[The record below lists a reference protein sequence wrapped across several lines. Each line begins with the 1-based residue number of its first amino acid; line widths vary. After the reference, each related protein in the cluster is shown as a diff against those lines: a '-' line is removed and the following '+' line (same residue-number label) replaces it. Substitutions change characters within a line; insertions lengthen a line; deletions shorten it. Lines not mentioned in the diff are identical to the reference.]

1 MPIAK
6 NQLQRLDCYRWLV
19 PRATKPGMHTD
30 ALVYADEHLLEQI
43 LGDLSI
49 EQTMNVACLP
59 GIVGRSLAMPDIHQ
73 GYGFPIGGVAAT
85 DANSGVISPGGVGFD
100 INCGVR
106 LLASNLERDAVTPKL
121 RDLVNQVFRDV
132 PSGTGS
138 TGPVR
143 SDFKQLED
151 VLERGAAAIVERGF
165 GDPAD
170 LEFCEESGTM
180 RGANAGKVSDRAKQ
194 RGRTQIGTLGSGNH
208 FLEVQYV
215 ERIFEPEIAKI
226 FGLERNQ
233 VVVLIH
239 CGSRGLGHQVCTD
252 FLKVMNEAMPR
263 YSISLPDRQ
272 LACVPLRSPE
282 AKDYLAA
289 MAASA
294 NYAWA
299 NRQAITHFTR
309 GAFRR
314 ILGHGVSLHVVYDVA
329 HNIAKRERHHIF
341 WERQGFN
348 PGAREALSNSQQ
360 VQERG
365 GTRPERSLG
374 SPALEDTKSEGS
386 PGNLSGEPH
395 HAEESTSL
403 GTRTALA
410 PEAVRLRHV
419 IVHRKGATRSF
430 PAGSPELPAAY
441 KNTGQPVLI
450 PGSMG
455 TASYVLVGTDRAMQE
470 TFGTVCHG
478 AGRAMSRTAA
488 KRGRDARVETK
499 KLEDQGIIL
508 RAETRDGIL
517 EEIPEAYKDID
528 EVIDVVQNAGLA
540 RKVAR
545 LRPMGVIK
553 G

>member
-6 NQLQRLDCYRWLV
+6 NQLQKLDPYRWLV
-19 PRATKPGMHTD
+19 PRSAKPGMRTD
-30 ALVYADEHLLEQI
+30 ALIYADEQLLEQI

-49 EQTMNVACLP
+49 EQAMNVACLP

-85 DANSGVISPGGVGFD
+85 DFHGGVISPGGVGFD

-106 LLASNLERDAVTPKL
+106 LLASKIRRHTAAPQMRE
-121 RDLVNQVFRDV
+121 LVNQLFRDV

-138 TGPVR
+138 KGPVPCTF
-143 SDFKQLED
+143 DELDD
-151 VLERGAAAIVERGF
+151 VLERGAAAVVERGF
-165 GDPAD
+165 GEPAD
-170 LEFCEESGTM
+170 LEFCEESGTLH
-180 RGANAGKVSDRAKQ
+180 GANAGKVSDRAKQ

-215 ERIFEPEIAKI
+215 EKIFEPEIARI
-226 FGLERNQ
+226 FGLEVGQ

-272 LACVPLRSPE
+272 LASVPLRSPE

-294 NYAWA
+294 NFAWA

-314 ILGHGVSLHVVYDVA
+314 IFGETVALRVVYDVA
-329 HNIAKRERHHIF
+329 HNMAKHERHRIAV
-341 WERQGFN
+341 EGRGFN
-348 PGAREALSNSQQ
+348 PATEEVLENSPE
-360 VQERG
+360 VEERG
-365 GTRPERSLG
+365 F
-374 SPALEDTKSEGS
+374 S
-386 PGNLSGEPH
+386 PGNPLNAPH
-395 HAEESTSL
+395 HTL
-403 GTRTALA
+403 RGR
-410 PEAVRLRHV
+410 AVGHPSSIRDV

-430 PAGSPELPAAY
+430 PAHSPELPAAY
-441 KNTGQPVLI
+441 KDAGQPVLI

-455 TASYVLVGTDRAMQE
+455 TASYVLVGTERAMEE

-488 KRGRDARVETK
+488 KKGRDARVETK

-528 EVIDVVQNAGLA
+528 AVVDVVHNAGLA
-540 RKVAR
+540 RRVAR
-545 LRPMGVIK
+545 LRPMGVVK

>member
-6 NQLQRLDCYRWLV
+6 SQLQKLDRYRWLV
-19 PRATKPGMHTD
+19 PRSAKLGMHTD
-30 ALVYADEHLLEQI
+30 ALIYADEHLLEQI

-49 EQTMNVACLP
+49 EQAMNVACLP

-85 DANSGVISPGGVGFD
+85 DFRGGVISPGGVGFD

-106 LLASNLERDAVTPKL
+106 LLASNIHREAAAPKM
-121 RDLVNQVFRDV
+121 RELVNQLFRDV

-138 TGPVR
+138 KGTVPC
-143 SDFKQLED
+143 DFKQLDD

-165 GDPAD
+165 GEPND
-170 LEFCEESGTM
+170 LVFCEESGTM
-180 RGANAGKVSDRAKQ
+180 RGANAAKVSDRAKQ

-215 ERIFEPEIAKI
+215 EKIFEPEIAET
-226 FGLERNQ
+226 FGLELDQ
-233 VVVLIH
+233 VVVLVH

-263 YSISLPDRQ
+263 YLISLSDRQ

-294 NYAWA
+294 NFAWA

-309 GAFRR
+309 AAFRR
-314 ILGHGVSLHVVYDVA
+314 IFGDRAALRVVYDVA
-329 HNIAKRERHHIF
+329 HNIAKHERHRIGV
-341 WERQGFN
+341 E
-348 PGAREALSNSQQ
+348 
-360 VQERG
+360 ERG
-365 GTRPERSLG
+365 F
-374 SPALEDTKSEGS
+374 SPALEHAESMGLS
-386 PGNLSGEPH
+386 PGHFPKKLP
-395 HAEESTSL
+395 HAEASE
-403 GTRTALA
+403 TRD
-410 PEAVRLRHV
+410 V

-430 PAGSPELPAAY
+430 PAHSPELPTAY
-441 KNTGQPVLI
+441 TDAGQPVLI

-455 TASYVLVGTDRAMQE
+455 TASYVLVGTERAMEE

-488 KRGRDARVETK
+488 KKGRDARIETK

-528 EVIDVVQNAGLA
+528 AVVNVVHSAGLA

-545 LRPMGVIK
+545 LRPLGVIK